1 MPKQLT
7 ITQRLRKAE
16 KKIKQLE
23 ESLKEGDQIEVQL
36 IAEYL
41 VYTFSKIE
49 NLSKMGIAKADP
61 DPFDKVEQDVRKAF
75 KEGLK

>member
-49 NLSKMGIAKADP
+49 NLSKMGIAK
-61 DPFDKVEQDVRKAF
+61 KA
-75 KEGLK
+75 